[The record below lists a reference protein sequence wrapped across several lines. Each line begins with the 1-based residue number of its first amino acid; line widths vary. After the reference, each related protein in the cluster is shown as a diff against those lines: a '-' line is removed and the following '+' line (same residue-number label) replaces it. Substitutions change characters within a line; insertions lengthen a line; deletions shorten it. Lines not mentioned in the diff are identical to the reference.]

1 MVRIAIVDDEEKI
14 RLGLARLIERIGEAF
29 RVTGVFAGG
38 TEFMDALERLEADL
52 AIVDVK
58 MPVLDGL
65 ELIERA
71 RAVRPDLYFA
81 VLSGFDEFEYARR
94 ALRNGVLD
102 YLLKPVGEK
111 ELRDLLV
118 RVGELVSRSRQRR
131 LSALEDSLALAVGSD
146 REAVPT
152 HLRERALATLDRSG
166 LFDGCA
172 VLMLLQTHPAVS
184 KDVLESRLKREGNEL
199 AVASLAE
206 NMIAAVIRIGDN
218 ESSFDRLC
226 AAMEEWMEQTAA
238 DDVRVGV
245 SSAFSGTAQFPA
257 ACRGAETA
265 LQHAWYAPQRRA
277 LYKEMAARPLEKN
290 DAVQLFFL
298 LEREFWPSVEI
309 LDVSRA
315 IQALRAWTS
324 EIGQQ
329 RIPWKTLSAGF
340 ETIYAM
346 LGGKTAGANDEPVW
360 DPRRYPGWFAYAEH
374 FLARAQ
380 EVLHKRRDKRQE
392 SRVVEKIKSFIHR
405 HYQTEIKLSRLA
417 EEVFLSPSYLS
428 KLFHAET
435 GQTITDYLISYRIE
449 RAKALLLENNGL
461 KTYEIGEKVG
471 YPDPAYFNKIFK
483 KIVGLTPKEY
493 RERVR

>member
-1 MVRIAIVDDEEKI
+1 MLRIAIVDDEEKI
-14 RLGLARLIERIGEAF
+14 RLGLARLIERIGEEF
-29 RVTGVFAGG
+29 RVTAVFAGG
-38 TEFMDALERLEADL
+38 TEFLDALGRLEADL

-58 MPVLDGL
+58 MPVFDGL
-65 ELIERA
+65 EVIERT

-102 YLLKPVGEK
+102 YLLKPVSET

-118 RVGELVSRSRQRR
+118 RVRELVSRPKKHL
-131 LSALEDSLALAVGSD
+131 LSALEDSLALAVGAD
-146 REAVPT
+146 REAVPA
-152 HLRERALATLDRSG
+152 HLRERAMATLAQSG

-172 VLMLLQTHPAVS
+172 VVTLLQTHPPVP
-184 KDVLESRLKREGNEL
+184 KDILESRLKGWM
-199 AVASLAE
+199 ASVVASLAE
-206 NMIAAVIRIGDN
+206 NMIAAVIRLGN
-218 ESSFDRLC
+218 HAYPFDRLC
-226 AAMEEWMEQTAA
+226 DAIKEWMDRAA
-238 DDVRVGV
+238 AGDVRVGV
-245 SSAFSGTAQFPA
+245 SSVFSGMNQFSTACQE
-257 ACRGAETA
+257 AEIA
-265 LQHAWYAPQRRA
+265 LQHAWYTPQRRA
-277 LYKEMAARPLEKN
+277 MCKEIPVRPPEKN
-290 DAVQLFFL
+290 TGLQPFFL
-298 LEREFWPSVEI
+298 LEKEFWPSVET
-309 LDVSRA
+309 LDIPRA
-315 IQALRAWTS
+315 IQALHVWID
-324 EIGQQ
+324 EIGRLQ
-329 RIPWKTLSAGF
+329 IPWKTLSAGCA
-340 ETIYAM
+340 TIYAM
-346 LGGKTAGANDEPVW
+346 VGDKTASENDEPVW
-360 DPRRYPGWFAYAEH
+360 DPRRYPGWSAYAEH
-374 FLARAQ
+374 FLTRVQ
-380 EVLHKRRDKRQE
+380 EALHKRRDERRE

-483 KIVGLTPKEY
+483 KTVGVTPREY